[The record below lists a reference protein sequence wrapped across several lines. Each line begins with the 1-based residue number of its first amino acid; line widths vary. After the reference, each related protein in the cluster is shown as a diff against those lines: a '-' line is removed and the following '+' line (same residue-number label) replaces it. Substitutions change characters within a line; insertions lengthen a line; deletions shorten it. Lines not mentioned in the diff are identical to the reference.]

1 MSILND
7 LSSQKGD
14 RTAKSNLAVAA
25 RCLKKPS
32 LMQEITGALT
42 NALTAKNAA
51 LLGDCAEVFT
61 EVAKEKPGLV
71 APYAGTLVA
80 LIVHPTAR
88 VRWEAMHALALTAS
102 AAPRTVAPLL
112 PRLREIIKSDTS
124 VIVRDYAVDAVGSYA
139 GTGSAAAKA
148 AFPILVEALAAWE
161 GKQAGHALKG
171 LLEVA
176 RVTPGRAPELR
187 AIAERFLEGGTGATR
202 KTAKALRAATEQ
214 S

>member
-25 RCLKKPS
+25 RCLKKPA

-42 NALTAKNAA
+42 NALTGKNAA

-61 EVAKEKPGLV
+61 EVAKAEPGLV
-71 APYAGTLVA
+71 APYAGTLVS

-88 VRWEAMHALALTAS
+88 VRWEAMHAIALTAS

-112 PRLREIIKSDTS
+112 PRLREIIKKDTS
-124 VIVRDYAVDAVGSYA
+124 VIVRDYAVDAVGNYA

-148 AFPILVEALAAWE
+148 AFPILVEALAAWN
-161 GKQAGHALKG
+161 GRQAGHALAG
-171 LLEVA
+171 LREVA
-176 RVTPGRAPELR
+176 RVTPARAPDLQ
-187 AIAERFLEGGTGATR
+187 AIAERYLEAGTGVTR
-202 KTAKALRAATEQ
+202 KAAKALLAAARQ

>member
-1 MSILND
+1 MSVLND
-7 LSSQKGD
+7 LSSAKGD

-25 RCLKKPS
+25 RCLKKPA
-32 LMQEITGALT
+32 LLQEITGALT
-42 NALTAKNAA
+42 NALTGKNAP

-71 APYAGTLVA
+71 APYAGTLVS
-80 LIVHPTAR
+80 LIVHPAAR
-88 VRWEAMHALALTAS
+88 VRWEAMHALALTAA

-112 PRLREIIKSDTS
+112 PRLREIIRADTS
-124 VIVRDYAVDAVGSYA
+124 VIVRDYAVDAVGNYA

-148 AFPILVEALAAWE
+148 AFPILVEALASWE
-161 GKQAGHALKG
+161 GKQAGHALVG
-171 LLEVA
+171 LQEVA

-187 AIAERFLEGGTGATR
+187 AIAERFLEGGTGVTR
-202 KTAKALRAATEQ
+202 KAAKALLSATGQ

>member
-1 MSILND
+1 MSVLND

-14 RTAKSNLAVAA
+14 RTAQSNLTVAA
-25 RCLKKPS
+25 RCLKKPA
-32 LMQEITGALT
+32 LLQEIAGALT
-42 NALTAKNAA
+42 NALTGKDVP

-61 EVAKEKPGLV
+61 EVAKANPGLV

-80 LIVHPTAR
+80 LILHPKTR
-88 VRWEAMHALALTAS
+88 VRWEAMHALALTAA

-112 PRLREIIKSDTS
+112 PRLREIIKADES

-148 AFPILVEALAAWE
+148 SFPILVEALAAWK
-161 GKQAGHALKG
+161 GKQAGHALNG

-176 RVTPGRAPELR
+176 RVTPGRAQELR
-187 AIAERFLEGGTGATR
+187 AIAERYLEGGTGVTR
-202 KTAKALRAATEQ
+202 KAAKALLKATVQ